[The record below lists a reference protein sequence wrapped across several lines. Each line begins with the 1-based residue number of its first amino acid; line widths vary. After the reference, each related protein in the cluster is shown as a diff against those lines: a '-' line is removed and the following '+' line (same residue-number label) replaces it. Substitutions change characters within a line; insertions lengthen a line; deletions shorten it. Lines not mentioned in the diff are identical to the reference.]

1 MSKHNRELFE
11 QIKSGEKEGIQAV
24 APGLSLSKILG
35 DVGTELKQ
43 QAAHGAHEL
52 AAALFNGSPFVMYP
66 RTKEGKEDPQH
77 GLPEKQQEQDRGG
90 REM

>member
-1 MSKHNRELFE
+1 MSRQTREFFE
-11 QIKSGEKEGIQAV
+11 QVKEGVQAV

-35 DVGTELKQ
+35 DIGNELKN
-43 QAAHGAHEL
+43 QAAHGGHEL

-66 RTKEGKEDPQH
+66 RTKEGKEDPEH
-77 GLPEKQQEQDRGG
+77 GLSEKQQEQDRGG